1 MVDGQPIDLA
11 AAVGDRKT
19 IDPGPGTGAR
29 FIGLSLLFMAALL
42 VSYLVIAAGLLGM
55 VGAPRG
61 SLAVFSA
68 AMIGFVAAFVYL
80 AAALVRLSGKAAS
93 LMPLT

>member
-1 MVDGQPIDLA
+1 MVGDLQGHARMSTIAWRVVLA
-11 AAVGDRKT
+11 ALV
-19 IDPGPGTGAR
+19 
-29 FIGLSLLFMAALL
+29 
-42 VSYLVIAAGLLGM
+42 VSYLVIAAGLLGV

-80 AAALVRLSGKAAS
+80 ATALRELRSHR
-93 LMPLT
+93 TH

>member
-1 MVDGQPIDLA
+1 
-11 AAVGDRKT
+11 
-19 IDPGPGTGAR
+19 
-29 FIGLSLLFMAALL
+29 LLAALL

-80 AAALVRLSGKAAS
+80 AAALRELRSHR
-93 LMPLT
+93 TQ